1 MKTQA
6 AVQSEETGEM
16 VPLSFLRAGET
27 GCVGGVMGNVE
38 LVHRLRE
45 MGLIDGARVRMIR
58 PGSPCI
64 IGLAGQR
71 LGFRGD
77 DLAHVLVRLPVP
89 AMAS

>member
-1 MKTQA
+1 MKAQA
-6 AVQSEETGEM
+6 LAVQGEETGEM
-16 VPLSFLRAGET
+16 VPLSGLRVGQTASVGE
-27 GCVGGVMGNVE
+27 VLGNLE

-45 MGLIDGARVRMIR
+45 MGFYQGARVKMIR
-58 PGSPCI
+58 RGSPCI

-77 DLAHVLVRLPVP
+77 DLARILVRVP

>member
-1 MKTQA
+1 MKAQA
-6 AVQSEETGEM
+6 LAVQGEETGEM
-16 VPLSFLRAGET
+16 VPLSVLRAGQT
-27 GCVGGVMGNVE
+27 GSVGEVLGNVD

-45 MGLIDGARVRMIR
+45 MGFYHGAKVQMIR
-58 PGSPCI
+58 RGSPCI

-77 DLAHVLVRLPVP
+77 ELARILVRIP

>member
-6 AVQSEETGEM
+6 AVQGKETGEM
-16 VPLSFLRAGET
+16 VPLSVLRAGES
-27 GCVGGVMGNVE
+27 GSVGGVMGNVD

-45 MGLIDGARVRMIR
+45 MGLIDGAKVRMIR
-58 PGSPCI
+58 PGRPCI

-77 DLAHVLVRLPVP
+77 DLAHVLVRIP

>member
-1 MKTQA
+1 MGLQTLAEQG
-6 AVQSEETGEM
+6 VETEEL
-16 VPLSFLRAGET
+16 VPLGCLRAGQS
-27 GCVGGVMGNVE
+27 GSVGDVLGDVE

-45 MGLIDGARVRMIR
+45 MGFHHGATVQMIR

-64 IGLAGQR
+64 IGLHGQR

-77 DLAHVLVRLPVP
+77 DLARILVRVR